1 MSERAWTF
9 LRASWLVVVVVLLSP
24 ISPVLLLLIPMA
36 LMTLAFRFRE
46 AMLALVAVLV
56 LLFVFRGGS
65 EASNAGWMATRAWC
79 LLLGGAFVVIT
90 MAQRHRSTLTRAMSA
105 SALAGGAVF
114 VTGMVRPGSLA
125 ELDWWM
131 GTEIRSAADLAVG
144 MFESV
149 LGQGGD
155 SGERL
160 SETFRQVV
168 EFQQDTY
175 PALLALA
182 SVAALSLGWFLVHRS
197 RAGSR
202 EMTAVRHFRFSNHL
216 VWVLI
221 AGLALIVFP
230 TGALADRVG
239 QNATLFMGALYLL
252 RGMAILIWMAAASVS
267 SAWAALAL
275 SAVAMLLYPI
285 VAGTALVL
293 GLTDTWVDVRR
304 RLSSARN
311 RDSYDGPE

>member
-9 LRASWLVVVVVLLSP
+9 FRASWLALAVAMLSP
-24 ISPVLLLLIPMA
+24 ISPILLVLIPMA
-36 LMTLAFRFRE
+36 LMTLAFRLKD
-46 AMLALVAVLV
+46 AMVVIVAGLV
-56 LLFVFRGGS
+56 LLVAFGGGS
-65 EASNAGWMATRAWC
+65 AASDAGWMATRGWC
-79 LLLGGAFVVIT
+79 LLLGGSFVIVT
-90 MAQRHRSTLTRAMSA
+90 MAQRHRSTLSRAIAA
-105 SALAGGAVF
+105 SVLAGCAVLASEI
-114 VTGMVRPGSLA
+114 VRPGSLA

-149 LGQGGD
+149 LSPAGE

-160 SETFRQVV
+160 SETLRLVV
-168 EFQQDTY
+168 AFQQDTY

-197 RAGSR
+197 RADFR
-202 EMTAVRHFRFSNHL
+202 ELAAVRHFRFSDNL

-221 AGLALIVFP
+221 AGLALVVFP
-230 TGALADRVG
+230 AGALADRIG
-239 QNATLFMGALYLL
+239 QNAALFMGALYLL
-252 RGMAILIWMAAASVS
+252 RGVAILIWMAAASIS

-275 SAVAMLLYPI
+275 SAVAVLLYPV
-285 VAGTALVL
+285 VAGTAIVL

-304 RLSSARN
+304 RLASARN
-311 RDSYDGPE
+311 DD